1 MTLQKLLDDLKVTMV
16 YDDGFYVVSCGDH
29 GFILPSSY
37 EGGLDLLYGGLI
49 LQSQGWDEGKGMAQ
63 VASLLKS
70 PELTT
75 SNETYKLL
83 FNGILGRYISAHEIR
98 DVRVVGGYYKMRL
111 VSVDPDDVLSTNQFI
126 QRNLVGQR
134 YGNIE
139 LKMEGGELYITTP
152 SLSILHYDGPSVGCL
167 SASAEKEREM
177 LKAVVHKI
185 HCDVSLLSDEY
196 QKVVD
201 DVTFGRAAFNAVE
214 KYVEARGLRAVPL
227 PQGYDDW
234 VVGVPVEDLKLTDVK
249 LIDGLY
255 YVTDTNR
262 KGDGVAFP
270 NLTSMLASL
279 LQVLTTSKLQVIMSS
294 RIVHEAIEKSVSEVV
309 P

>member
-1 MTLQKLLDDLKVTMV
+1 MTPQKLLDDLNVTVV

-49 LQSQGWDEGKGMAQ
+49 LQSQAWDDGKSMAQ
-63 VASLLKS
+63 VANLLRS
-70 PELTT
+70 PDLTT
-75 SNETYKLL
+75 STEAYKLL

-126 QRNLVGQR
+126 QRNLVGQS

-139 LKMEGGELYITTP
+139 LKMEGGELYLTTP

-167 SASAEKEREM
+167 SAAAEKEREM
-177 LKAVVHKI
+177 FKAVVRKFNR
-185 HCDVSLLSDEY
+185 DVALLSDEY

-227 PQGYDDW
+227 PQGYYDW
-234 VVGVPVEDLKLTDVK
+234 VVEVPVEDIKLTDVK

-279 LQVLTTSKLQVIMSS
+279 LQVLATSKIQALMSS
-294 RIVHEAIEKSVSEVV
+294 RTVQEAIEKSVSGVM